1 MPQIDFYFCK
11 EEKMRL
17 ANMVFDMGLKM
28 IPDLSYDTENPVLIN
43 SISDYEPYAL
53 KNVLIFIVGSKLN
66 HESLVFGSFEKNGKK
81 SFFVKQRYGLASV
94 DFYSPG
100 VIEATEH
107 RIGPGFL
114 GNHPFYYNS
123 DGSKLYP
130 SEKDKN
136 IFKEL
141 RQFIK
146 KNSTP
151 AKLVNRTFWIGKRCI
166 ALCRETGYNLVKIG
180 DEDLL
185 KQLNV

>member
-1 MPQIDFYFCK
+1 MAQIDFYLCK
-11 EEKMRL
+11 EEKMGL
-17 ANMVFDMGLKM
+17 ANIVFDMGLKM
-28 IPDLSYDTENPVLIN
+28 IPDLSYDTEKPVLIN
-43 SISDYEPYAL
+43 SISDYELYVF
-53 KNVLIFIVGSKLN
+53 KNVLVFIVDANLN
-66 HESLVFGSFEKNGKK
+66 HESIVFGAFEKNGKK
-81 SFFVKQRYGLASV
+81 SFFIRQRYGFASV

-100 VIEATEH
+100 IIEATEH

-123 DGSKLYP
+123 DGSKFYP

-146 KNSTP
+146 KSSTP
-151 AKLVNRTFWIGKRCI
+151 VTLVNRTFWIGRRCI

-180 DEDLL
+180 DKDLL
-185 KQLNV
+185 QQLND